1 MDEPYQEQRESR
13 STLLI
18 AAMAVV
24 FALPC
29 FGLLVVLTEGYI
41 LALLGGLLILAVVAG
56 VHYLLWGRAMAR
68 NTAGER
74 EEEEMRER
82 LEPNEWDV
90 PPR

>member
-13 STLLI
+13 TTLLI
-18 AAMAVV
+18 VAMAVL

-29 FGLLVVLTEGYI
+29 FGILIVLTDGYV
-41 LALLGGLLILAVVAG
+41 LALVGVLLLLGVVAG
-56 VHYLLWGRAMAR
+56 VHYLLWGRSMAR

-74 EEEEMRER
+74 EEEEMREQ

>member
-13 STLLI
+13 TALLI
-18 AAMAVV
+18 AAMAVL

-41 LALLGGLLILAVVAG
+41 LAVPGLVLILGVVASA
-56 VHYLLWGRAMAR
+56 HYLLWGRAMAR

-82 LEPNEWDV
+82 MEPNEWDV

>member
-1 MDEPYQEQRESR
+1 MDEDHQEQRESR
-13 STLLI
+13 TTLLI
-18 AAMAVV
+18 LGMAVL

-29 FGLLVVLTEGYI
+29 FGFLVVLTDGFV
-41 LALLGGLLILAVVAG
+41 LAVLAVLVILGAVAG
-56 VHYLLWGRAMAR
+56 AHYLLWGRSMAR

-82 LEPNEWDV
+82 IEGNEWDV